1 MLSSRFVLTNKGGAS
16 LEDAELKARWIFGG
30 HRDPD
35 AGLYPTSSP
44 TASVLGHNLL
54 NFVAV
59 QLGWTVHYEDVS
71 AAFLQG
77 KELPRTEKI
86 YVRVPSGYPPE
97 VTKFLL
103 AGLGDNMRPDLIEL
117 TKAGFGLPESPRLW
131 YLEYRDT
138 IERLGLKEL
147 TLVPGLFRAFD
158 AGGNL
163 RAMASIHVDDT
174 RYAGDESSSVIWDQ
188 HHEVL
193 KFGKLRKATEGW
205 QKFCGRW
212 ERQCPTTMEMEYS
225 MTEYTRSIPMPKVRT
240 KAIEEDRSEPL
251 EFSGRSS
258 STSSRPLESTER
270 STSTPS
276 RPLESTE
283 RSTSTPSRPL
293 ESLERSLSTP
303 SRSSPEAD
311 DVLGYLEDQ
320 VSQSNVSNELTEGGR
335 KVIGSIVGQLNW
347 AGRQCRYDLC
357 YVASLVQQLA
367 GRGRLEALKW
377 LAHGVRRAQ
386 EDVVVKVR
394 RLGCNLADVTLLSV
408 SDAAYGAMPGGSSQ
422 GGIIV
427 MLASPDV
434 LEGPAPVCLLEGTSN
449 KIHRVV
455 RCSMSAEVSSLATA
469 YEHGD
474 YVRAVFAELVDSRFE
489 LQRWKVCAAKYA
501 HILVTDARTGYD
513 ALSAETLPTDRKIA
527 IDAAVL
533 RQGLLE
539 GDNNSLVRWVPGA
552 HMPCDGLTKW
562 NHNKALTQVMVA
574 GEWSLKDTEE
584 ARELRKFA
592 AEKRAAWRRGQK
604 AAASTFQQS

>member
-1 MLSSRFVLTNKGGAS
+1 M
-16 LEDAELKARWIFGG
+16 
-30 HRDPD
+30 
-35 AGLYPTSSP
+35 
-44 TASVLGHNLL
+44 LGHNLL

-158 AGGNL
+158 DGGNL

-188 HHEVL
+188 LHEVL

-212 ERQCPTTMEMEYS
+212 ERQCPTTMEMECS
-225 MTEYTRSIPMPKVRT
+225 MTEYTRSIPMPKVWT
-240 KAIEEDRSEPL
+240 KAVKEDRSEPL
-251 EFSGRSS
+251 ESSERSS
-258 STSSRPLESTER
+258 STPSRPLESTER

-303 SRSSPEAD
+303 PRPLESLERSLSTPSRSAPEAD

-320 VSQSNVSNELTEGGR
+320 VSQSDVSDELTEGDR

-394 RLGCNLADVTLLSV
+394 RLGCNLADVILLSV

-434 LEGPAPVCLLEGTSN
+434 LEGPRSCLSFGGHQQQDTSCGSMLY
-449 KIHRVV
+449 VGGGV
-455 RCSMSAEVSSLATA
+455 QLGDGLMSTATMSAQSLPSWWT
-469 YEHGD
+469 
-474 YVRAVFAELVDSRFE
+474 
-489 LQRWKVCAAKYA
+489 
-501 HILVTDARTGYD
+501 
-513 ALSAETLPTDRKIA
+513 
-527 IDAAVL
+527 
-533 RQGLLE
+533 
-539 GDNNSLVRWVPGA
+539 
-552 HMPCDGLTKW
+552 
-562 NHNKALTQVMVA
+562 
-574 GEWSLKDTEE
+574 
-584 ARELRKFA
+584 
-592 AEKRAAWRRGQK
+592 
-604 AAASTFQQS
+604 AASGCSDGRCAPRSMPTSWLQMPAPAMML